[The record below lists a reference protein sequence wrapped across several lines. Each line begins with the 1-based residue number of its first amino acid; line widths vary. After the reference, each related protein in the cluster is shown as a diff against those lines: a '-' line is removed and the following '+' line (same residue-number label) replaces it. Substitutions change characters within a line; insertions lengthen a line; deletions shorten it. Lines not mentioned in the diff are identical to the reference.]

1 MNDTKV
7 NDAHVIDIVISMYN
21 LIKHNDNCSKRS
33 GSLWQYRRDE
43 PNDTLIDSKSIEV
56 NIKATNDGN
65 KKDVEIAVPL

>member
-43 PNDTLIDSKSIEV
+43 PNDTLLILNQSKSI
-56 NIKATNDGN
+56 
-65 KKDVEIAVPL
+65 

>member
-1 MNDTKV
+1 MNNTKV

-33 GSLWQYRRDE
+33 GSLWQYCRDE